1 MWRSVAPG
9 VLMWCG
15 GVVCCMCVE
24 EVARRWSSMARLR
37 GMLGCVSP
45 ITEIPGAPPTTHLGN
60 PGRARGGLSRSR
72 SYECTGELCLHL
84 LWASLTEDY
93 SSCMHDLFSILV
105 N

>member
-60 PGRARGGLSRSR
+60 PRRARGGLSRSR
-72 SYECTGELCLHL
+72 SYECTGELCFTP
-84 LWASLTEDY
+84 SLAKFNRR
-93 SSCMHDLFSILV
+93 LQ
-105 N
+105 